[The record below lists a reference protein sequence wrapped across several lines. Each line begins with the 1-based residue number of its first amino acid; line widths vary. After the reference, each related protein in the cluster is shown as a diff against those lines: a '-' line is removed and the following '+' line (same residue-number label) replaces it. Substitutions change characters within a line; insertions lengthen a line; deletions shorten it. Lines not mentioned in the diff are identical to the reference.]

1 MKNISTALLLC
12 IAITP
17 AFAIS
22 VCEADF
28 TVETS
33 GLTITVADASAAGAG
48 DSILAWY
55 YTIDG
60 GISVNTP
67 GFTYTFDSPGW
78 HVICL
83 MIETAGDCTDEK
95 CEEVFIGADSTDCFV
110 DFDYFTD
117 GLTAEFVA
125 ETDPEE
131 YLEIT
136 WYFGDGSTSTAPLPL
151 HIYGAEG
158 TYEVC
163 VSVLFADS
171 CSASVCYPVVIDTG
185 EADCTASL
193 EVWSADGLDIHFFGW
208 VEPESDEVTYYFDY
222 GDGISEVIEGGDSGA
237 DPWHSYAG
245 EGMYVV
251 CLSIETESGCT
262 DTTCIELFVND
273 STAMDC
279 SASFDFETVGSIVF
293 FESTTTPGPG
303 DVESYFW
310 EFGDGATADGANPDH
325 AYEPGVYLACLT
337 VTFASGC
344 TAEYCAEISIG
355 DTGVICES
363 FFTITS
369 IIPEA
374 GGWMVYFNNASVVV
388 GGDIGT
394 TFWDFGDGTVSD
406 SFDAEHLFTA
416 DSAYAVCL
424 TITSADSACTDTYCF
439 ELSLGDVGSGDC
451 EAYFEYEIAGTA
463 VNFIS
468 TSDADSDII
477 AWGWDFGDGD
487 YGFGEEV
494 THTFEAGI
502 YAVCLAI
509 ITADSCVDTY
519 CTSVAIG
526 DSATACEAH
535 FEFEGFTPA
544 EDGWV
549 AIFSNTSG
557 GDFDL
562 THWEFGDGGESFG
575 MDADHLYTAEGF
587 YTVCLTIGAAGTD
600 CYDTYCADI
609 FIGDCIDE
617 SLIDSAY
624 GCTEEYDPV
633 CGCDGVTY
641 ANACHATYY
650 GGVLSWLPGECE
662 VSIIPPAADKCTL
675 SVIPNPAHYMFNV
688 SLTLVEAQW
697 MDIAL
702 ADINGRIIQNLFV
715 GTLPAGTQSIAAIV
729 GDLPSGIYV
738 LKINTRN
745 IVRTEKILILN

>member
-12 IAITP
+12 IAISP

-95 CEEVFIGADSTDCFV
+95 CEEVFIDADSTDCFV

-279 SASFDFETVGSIVF
+279 SASFDSETVGSIVF
-293 FESTTTPGPG
+293 FLNQLQHPAPAMWNRISGNLAMALPPMAPTPTTSMSRVCISHALQLLLPPVVLPNTAQKSASAIPVLFASHFLP
-303 DVESYFW
+303 SPPLSRKP
-310 EFGDGATADGANPDH
+310 ADG
-325 AYEPGVYLACLT
+325 
-337 VTFASGC
+337 
-344 TAEYCAEISIG
+344 
-355 DTGVICES
+355 
-363 FFTITS
+363 
-369 IIPEA
+369 
-374 GGWMVYFNNASVVV
+374 W
-388 GGDIGT
+388 
-394 TFWDFGDGTVSD
+394 
-406 SFDAEHLFTA
+406 
-416 DSAYAVCL
+416 
-424 TITSADSACTDTYCF
+424 
-439 ELSLGDVGSGDC
+439 
-451 EAYFEYEIAGTA
+451 
-463 VNFIS
+463 
-468 TSDADSDII
+468 
-477 AWGWDFGDGD
+477 
-487 YGFGEEV
+487 
-494 THTFEAGI
+494 
-502 YAVCLAI
+502 
-509 ITADSCVDTY
+509 
-519 CTSVAIG
+519 
-526 DSATACEAH
+526 
-535 FEFEGFTPA
+535 
-544 EDGWV
+544 
-549 AIFSNTSG
+549 
-557 GDFDL
+557 
-562 THWEFGDGGESFG
+562 
-575 MDADHLYTAEGF
+575 
-587 YTVCLTIGAAGTD
+587 
-600 CYDTYCADI
+600 
-609 FIGDCIDE
+609 
-617 SLIDSAY
+617 
-624 GCTEEYDPV
+624 
-633 CGCDGVTY
+633 
-641 ANACHATYY
+641 
-650 GGVLSWLPGECE
+650 
-662 VSIIPPAADKCTL
+662 
-675 SVIPNPAHYMFNV
+675 
-688 SLTLVEAQW
+688 
-697 MDIAL
+697 
-702 ADINGRIIQNLFV
+702 
-715 GTLPAGTQSIAAIV
+715 
-729 GDLPSGIYV
+729 
-738 LKINTRN
+738 
-745 IVRTEKILILN
+745 